1 MQAVPLLEV
10 LLYPPLCLFKGNV
23 MRHLLSLAVLC
34 AVSPMIFAKT
44 IVVTGTT
51 MLDPSQSYLATELH
65 IRQSG
70 TTLDCQGAVID
81 GQNKVLTG
89 LRIVSDGKTPLRD
102 VTVKNCHFKNFKTSG
117 VRIYWQGNDTLKLKY
132 TAEER
137 YRLAPQHIRLSN
149 ITVEDTA
156 MSAVYVDDYVS
167 DVLIDGLTSRRAGG
181 TGLYLEHH
189 SRRTTVQNSVFEQ
202 NGFRQGRG
210 IREGLAIDSSTH
222 NVIKNNIFKG
232 NAKGGIFLYK
242 NCGERFSTGQS
253 VLRVNH
259 ASHNIIEN
267 NMFIDMPTGVW
278 IASRQSRNLSK
289 WDCGD
294 PPLDAQKVYYEDF
307 ARYNTVKANRFC
319 GISQPVIVEDN
330 HNTIIGNRY
339 DQVKQDFVQVTK
351 PPRERVR
358 GQPVVGTVVGDNQ
371 SDRAACK
378 IR

>member
-1 MQAVPLLEV
+1 M
-10 LLYPPLCLFKGNV
+10 
-23 MRHLLSLAVLC
+23 MRHFLRLAILC
-34 AVSPMIFAKT
+34 AISPAIFAKT
-44 IVVTGTT
+44 IAVSGNTT
-51 MLDPSQSYLATELH
+51 LDPRQSYLATELH

-70 TTLDCQGAVID
+70 TTLDCQGATID
-81 GQNKVLTG
+81 GQNKVMTG

-117 VRIYWQGNDTLKLKY
+117 VRIYWQGNDTLKLKH

-137 YRLAPQHIRLSN
+137 YRLAPQQIKLLN

-210 IREGLAIDSSTH
+210 IREGLAIDSSTY
-222 NVIKNNIFKG
+222 NIIKNNVFKG

-242 NCGERFSTGQS
+242 NCGEQFSTGQA
-253 VLRVNH
+253 VLRVDH
-259 ASHNIIEN
+259 ASHNVIEN
-267 NMFIDMPTGVW
+267 NRFIDMPTGVW

-294 PPLDAQKVYYEDF
+294 QPMDSSKVYYEDF
-307 ARYNTVKANRFC
+307 ARYNTVKANQFC
-319 GISQPVIVEDN
+319 GVAQPVIVEDN
-330 HNTIIGNRY
+330 HNTVVDNRY
-339 DQVKQDFVQVTK
+339 DSIKQSFVQITR

-358 GQPVVGTVVGDNQ
+358 GQPVIGTVERNNQ
-371 SDRAACK
+371 ANPQSCQLR
-378 IR
+378 